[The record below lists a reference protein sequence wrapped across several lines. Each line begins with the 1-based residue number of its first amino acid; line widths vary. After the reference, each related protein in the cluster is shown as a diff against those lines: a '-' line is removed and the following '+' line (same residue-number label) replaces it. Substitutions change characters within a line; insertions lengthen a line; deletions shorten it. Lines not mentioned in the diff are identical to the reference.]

1 MKPFAALDQRGFT
14 ILECFAAMVLF
25 ALGILALTRLHM
37 ATIQANASAQQL
49 TQATILAQK
58 TVEDL
63 MARAYQDAM
72 LNVSPPPHSS
82 PANPVDDK
90 YNISWSVADNTPI
103 TNTKTITVTIQWT
116 EGTRQRTTSIVFIKG
131 II

>member
-1 MKPFAALDQRGFT
+1 MRVLISLDQRGFS
-14 ILECFAAMVLF
+14 ILEAFAAMVLF

-37 ATIQANASAQQL
+37 AVIKANASAQNL

-63 MARAYQDAM
+63 MARAYHDAM
-72 LNVSPPPHSS
+72 LNANPSPHAS
-82 PANPVDDK
+82 PANPVGGK
-90 YNISWSVADNTPI
+90 YNITWSVTNNTPI
-103 TNTKTITVTIQWT
+103 TNTKTITVVIQWT
-116 EGTRQRTTSIVFIKG
+116 EGTRPRTSSLVFIKG

>member
-72 LNVSPPPHSS
+72 LNVSPPRIP
-82 PANPVDDK
+82 PRL
-90 YNISWSVADNTPI
+90 ILLM
-103 TNTKTITVTIQWT
+103 
-116 EGTRQRTTSIVFIKG
+116 TSITFLG
-131 II
+131 LLLIIHP